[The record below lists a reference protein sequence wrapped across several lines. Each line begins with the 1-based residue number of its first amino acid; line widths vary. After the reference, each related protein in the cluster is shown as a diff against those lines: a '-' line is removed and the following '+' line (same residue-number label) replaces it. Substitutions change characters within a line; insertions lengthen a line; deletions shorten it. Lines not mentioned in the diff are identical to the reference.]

1 MRLWIVN
8 NYSIPP
14 RFGGLVRHYYF
25 SKFLRERGH
34 DVRIITGSQIHNTDK
49 NFADPGKLMK
59 EMVID
64 GVPYTYVNTMS
75 YTKNNHRRVINIL
88 QFTFRCVKVMKQIY
102 DSGEHPDVILASS
115 PLPTSAKTALSF
127 AHKRGIPFVF
137 EVRDLWPQSLVEYG
151 HLEKRPYLK
160 PVVSVLYHLEHA
172 LYRDAD
178 ANVFTMAGGADYI
191 RDRGWDDVDLAKV
204 YQVNNG
210 VDLDE
215 FHTNLKKVHYDD
227 PDLDDPNTF
236 KIVYMGSIRPTY
248 SLDLI
253 LDVAK
258 SLIRE
263 LPQVRFYM
271 YGGGTEVERLRKRCA
286 DEAITNMNIKGRVQ
300 KEEIPSIL
308 VRADLTLLQNRAV
321 PLLKYGS
328 SNNKLFEYLAA
339 GVPILSTVR
348 SRYSL
353 IKDRHCGIET
363 PNQSMEAIRAS
374 IREALSWSEVERAEI
389 KENAQQVARE
399 YDYRALSIKLE
410 GILDHLIQRR

>member
-49 NFADPGKLMK
+49 NFADPGKLIK

-88 QFTFRCVKVMKQIY
+88 QFTERCVKAMQQIY
-102 DSGEHPDVILASS
+102 DTGERPDVILASS
-115 PLPTSAKTALSF
+115 PLPTSAKSALRF
-127 AHKRGIPFVF
+127 AKRHQIPFVF
-137 EVRDLWPQSLVEYG
+137 EIRDLWPQSLVEYS

-160 PVVSVLYHLEHA
+160 PIISVLYRLEHA

-178 ANVFTMAGGADYI
+178 ANIFTMAGGADYI
-191 RDRGWDDVDLAKV
+191 RDRGWDDIDLATV
-204 YQVNNG
+204 HQVNNG
-210 VDLDE
+210 VDLEE
-215 FHTNLKKVHYDD
+215 FQTNLKNVHYDD
-227 PDLDDPNTF
+227 PDLDDPTTF
-236 KIVYMGSIRPTY
+236 KIIYMGSIRPTY

-258 SLIRE
+258 SLMSE
-263 LPQVRFYM
+263 LPQVRFYL
-271 YGGGTEVERLRKRCA
+271 YGGGTEVERLRQRCA
-286 DEAITNMNIKGRVQ
+286 EEHITNTKIKGRVQ

-308 VRADLTLLQNRAV
+308 VRADLNLLQNRAV

-353 IKDRHCGIET
+353 IHDRHCGIET
-363 PNQSMEAIRAS
+363 PDQSIEAIRAS
-374 IREALSWSEVERAEI
+374 IREALAWTDEERASI
-389 KENAQQVARE
+389 QQNAQTVAAE
-399 YDYRALSIKLE
+399 YDYRALSVRLE
-410 GILDHLIQRR
+410 GILENLIQTR